1 VAKSDLDRKFIRVRD
16 KNQITLPTDL
26 VSALAIQVGD
36 FLEAAQMA
44 DGSIQL
50 RPTRLVT
57 VGTPAAE
64 REEALAKEDIRKGRF
79 GTYESADDLVDAL
92 KKRRKK
98 VAATAVKAMAR

>member
-1 VAKSDLDRKFIRVRD
+1 MSDLDRKFIRVRE

-26 VSALAIQVGD
+26 VSALAIHVGD
-36 FLEAAQMA
+36 FLEAARMA

-50 RPTRLVT
+50 RPTRLVA

-64 REEALAKEDIRKGRF
+64 REESLAKQDIRSGRF
-79 GTYESADDLVDAL
+79 GTYESADELVDGL

-98 VAATAVKAMAR
+98 VASAAAEAAAGD